1 MDSNTAGSLTIH
13 RGGGLWSSTA
23 AVNRVQLMDSSLGNF
38 VTGSQLR
45 IYGRL

>member
-1 MDSNTAGSLTIH
+1 VFQQN
-13 RGGGLWSSTA
+13 GGGFWNSTA
-23 AVNRVQLMDSSLGNF
+23 AITRVQVIPGGSLNF